1 MFNCGTISSIF
12 FKIKCFG
19 IFHSCSSHRFEF
31 YSSVIYGL
39 YSSYAMRE
47 CFYDNKMHTLIIYD
61 DFSKHIVTYRKMCLI
76 LWWPLSHEAYLEEFF
91 YLNSCFLEKKTSKWL
106 DQSGAW
112 SMTTLPVI
120 ETQDGD
126 ISTYIPI
133 NVISIT
139 DGQNCLETKLFNLE
153 IRLVI
158 KVGLFISRIESTA

>member
-1 MFNCGTISSIF
+1 
-12 FKIKCFG
+12 
-19 IFHSCSSHRFEF
+19 
-31 YSSVIYGL
+31 
-39 YSSYAMRE
+39 
-47 CFYDNKMHTLIIYD
+47 
-61 DFSKHIVTYRKMCLI
+61 
-76 LWWPLSHEAYLEEFF
+76 
-91 YLNSCFLEKKTSKWL
+91 L

-139 DGQNCLETKLFNLE
+139 DGQICLETKLFNLE